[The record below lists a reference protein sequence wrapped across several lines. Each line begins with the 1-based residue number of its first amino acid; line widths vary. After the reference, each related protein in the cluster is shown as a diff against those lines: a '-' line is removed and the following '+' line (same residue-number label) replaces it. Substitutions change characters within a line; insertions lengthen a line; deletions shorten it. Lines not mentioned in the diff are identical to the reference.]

1 MDLASVW
8 DQLAL
13 SIREIPQSGLLMAAV
28 AAMVLGVAGSIV
40 MRRNAAIGRIMRFG
54 STFVLIGVLVMV
66 VLQVSRLDPRFSLAV
81 PEIGFPEQV
90 VEGAETRIPLHVDGH
105 YWLEAEVNGHRAP
118 FMIDTGATLTALS
131 EDTAS
136 AAGLE
141 AREGG
146 MPIRL
151 QTANGPVAAYTTSID
166 ELRFG
171 NVAARGLDA
180 VIAPG
185 LGQTNVIGMN
195 LISRLASFRIE
206 NGELILTPNNP
217 QEPLELTSD

>member
-1 MDLASVW
+1 MDLAPIW

-13 SIREIPQSGLLMAAV
+13 SISEISKSGLLTATV
-28 AAMVLGVAGSIV
+28 IAMLVGVAGAFV
-40 MRRNAAIGRIMRFG
+40 ARANPVVGRLMRFG
-54 STFVLIGVLVMV
+54 STFTLIAVLLLV
-66 VLQVSRLDPRFSLAV
+66 VLQVSRLDPRFSLVV

-90 VEGAETRIPLHVDGH
+90 VEGQETRIPMHIDGH

-118 FMIDTGATLTALS
+118 FMIDTGATLVAVSEQTA
-131 EDTAS
+131 A

-141 AREGG
+141 ERDGG
-146 MPIRL
+146 MPIPL
-151 QTANGPVAAYTTSID
+151 QTANGTVAAYMTNID

-171 NVAARGLDA
+171 NVSASGLDA

-206 NGELILTPNNP
+206 QGELILTPNNP
-217 QEPLELTSD
+217 QPPLETTD